1 MTQFTRHFSAAGFAL
16 LILLLPMV
24 ASPTDAIRKANA
36 ADWPQFLGPDRNG
49 ISTETGLIDSWPE
62 GGPREVWRVKGG
74 IGMTGVAVKGDTAC
88 TMIQTDGQQRLLALN
103 SETGATKWSTLV
115 APAYENGQGDGPR
128 ATPTIVGE
136 AVIVFTGDGTLARV
150 KLSDGA
156 IEWSHN
162 VLKRHGGRPADY
174 GMACSPL
181 VVSDLVIVQAGAT
194 AGTVVACDIKTGEPR
209 WTSGKGEA
217 AGYSS
222 PAALTISGWSQI
234 VAFKG
239 ASVSGIDLKSGD
251 ELWRYP
257 YKTDY
262 DCNTASPILVGGNVL
277 ISAGENHGSTM
288 LKIGSKS
295 DKFKVDRVWAST
307 GGGSVMR
314 NEWQTAIHLGDH
326 LYAFD
331 NVGSA
336 GPVTHL
342 VCIEAATGKQAW
354 SKTRFGKGNMI
365 AADGKLFAT
374 TMKGEL
380 VIIKATPDGYKELGR
395 SEVIGTTRQAP
406 SLANG
411 HLFMR
416 DGAEI
421 VCLDVRAK

>member
-1 MTQFTRHFSAAGFAL
+1 MWPICRFIFTASCAL
-16 LILLLPMV
+16 SMILGT
-24 ASPTDAIRKANA
+24 SPHGATGDAIA
-36 ADWPQFLGPDRNG
+36 ADWPQFLGPNRNG
-49 ISTETGLIDSWPE
+49 ISSETDLIDEWPT
-62 GGPREVWRVKGG
+62 GGPPLVWRVDGG
-74 IGMTGVAVKGDTAC
+74 VGMSGISVQGDTAC
-88 TMIQTDGQQRLLALN
+88 TLIQTGGQQRVLAL
-103 SETGATKWSTLV
+103 SVDSGAVRWSTPV
-115 APAYENGQGDGPR
+115 AAEYANGQGDGPR
-128 ATPTIVGE
+128 GTPAIIGGSVF
-136 AVIVFTGDGTLARV
+136 VFTGDGTLARL
-150 KLSDGA
+150 KLSDGS

-162 VLKRHGGRPADY
+162 VLKRHGGRVADY

-181 VVSDLVIVQAGAT
+181 VVSDLVVVTAGAT
-194 AGTVVACDIKTGEPR
+194 GGTVVACDMKTGEPR
-209 WTSGKGEA
+209 WTSGKGES

-222 PAALTISGWSQI
+222 PAALTISGGSQI

-251 ELWRYP
+251 QLWRYP
-257 YKTDY
+257 YSTDY
-262 DCNTASPILVGGNVL
+262 DCNIATPILVGGNVL

-295 DKFKVDRVWAST
+295 DSFKVEPVWTST

-342 VCIEAATGKQAW
+342 VCIEAATGKPVW

-380 VIIKATPDGYKELGR
+380 IVVRATPDGYEELGR
-395 SEVIGTTRQAP
+395 KEVIGTTRQAP
-406 SLANG
+406 ALASG
-411 HLFMR
+411 RLFLR

-421 VCLDVRAK
+421 VCLDVRQK

>member
-1 MTQFTRHFSAAGFAL
+1 MTQPSRLFSTAGFVL
-16 LILLLPMV
+16 LFLVLTT
-24 ASPTDAIRKANA
+24 ATDASRNTNA

-49 ISTETGLIDSWPE
+49 ISPETGLINSWPD

-74 IGMTGVAVKGDTAC
+74 VGMTGVAVKGDTAC
-88 TMIQTDGQQRLLALN
+88 TMIQSDGQQRVLALN
-103 SETGATKWSTLV
+103 AETGATKWSTPV
-115 APAYENGQGDGPR
+115 AVAYKNGQGDGPR
-128 ATPTIVGE
+128 GTPTFVGGS
-136 AVIVFTGDGTLARV
+136 VFVFTGDGTLARL
-150 KLSDGA
+150 KLSDGSV
-156 IEWSHN
+156 EWSHN

-181 VVSDLVIVQAGAT
+181 VVSDMVVVQAGAT
-194 AGTVVACDIKTGEPR
+194 AGTVVACDLKTGEPR
-209 WTSGKGEA
+209 WTSGRGEA

-222 PAALTISGWSQI
+222 PATFTVSGQSQI

-239 ASVSGIDLKSGD
+239 ASVSGIDLKSGN

-277 ISAGENHGSTM
+277 ISAGENHGSTL
-288 LKIGSKS
+288 LKIGSK
-295 DKFKVDRVWAST
+295 DDNFNVEKVWAST

-314 NEWQTAIHLGDH
+314 NEWQTSIQLGDY

-342 VCIEAATGKQAW
+342 VCIEASTGKQVW
-354 SKTRFGKGNMI
+354 RKTRFGKGNMI

-380 VIIKATPDGYKELGR
+380 VIVRATPDGYEEIGR
-395 SEVIGTTRQAP
+395 GEIIGETRQAP

-411 HLFMR
+411 RLFLR

-421 VCLDVRAK
+421 VCLDARAK

>member
-1 MTQFTRHFSAAGFAL
+1 MRQSSRLFPTAVFTM
-16 LILLLPMV
+16 LILFV
-24 ASPTDAIRKANA
+24 ATSSDVSRRADAG
-36 ADWPQFLGPDRNG
+36 DWSQFLGPNRNG
-49 ISTETGLIDSWPE
+49 ISLEEGLIDEWPA
-62 GGPREVWRVKGG
+62 GGPPEVWRVKGG
-74 IGMTGVAVKGDTAC
+74 VGMSGVVVQADTAC
-88 TMIQTDGQQRLLALN
+88 TLIQTNEQQRVLALN
-103 SETGATKWSTLV
+103 AKTGATRWSTPV
-115 APAYENGQGDGPR
+115 AAAYSNGQGDGPR
-128 ATPTIVGE
+128 ATPAFVGDS
-136 AVIVFTGDGTLARV
+136 VFVFTGDGTLARLNV
-150 KLSDGA
+150 SDGTV
-156 IEWSHN
+156 EWSHN

-181 VVSDLVIVQAGAT
+181 VVGDLVVVQAGAS

-209 WTSGKGEA
+209 WTSGRGEA

-222 PAALTISGWSQI
+222 PVLFTVSGQTQI

-239 ASVSGIDLKSGD
+239 ASVSGIDLKSGH

-277 ISAGENHGSTM
+277 VSAGENHGSTM
-288 LKIGSKS
+288 LKIGSK
-295 DKFKVDRVWAST
+295 DDNFKVNKVWSSI

-314 NEWQTAIHLGDH
+314 NEWQTAIHLGDY

-342 VCIEAATGKQAW
+342 VCVEAATGKQVW
-354 SKTRFGKGNMI
+354 RKTRFGKGNMI

-380 VIIKATPDGYKELGR
+380 VVIKATPDGYEELGR
-395 SEVIGTTRQAP
+395 STVIETTRQAP

-411 HLFMR
+411 RLYLR

-421 VCLDVRAK
+421 VCLDARKK

>member
-103 SETGATKWSTLV
+103 SETGATKWSTPV

-128 ATPTIVGE
+128 ATQTIVGE

-181 VVSDLVIVQAGAT
+181 VVSDLVIVKAGAT
-194 AGTVVACDIKTGEPR
+194 AGPSSRATSKPENLAGHPGKAKQQATRRQPR
-209 WTSGKGEA
+209 
-217 AGYSS
+217 
-222 PAALTISGWSQI
+222 
-234 VAFKG
+234 
-239 ASVSGIDLKSGD
+239 
-251 ELWRYP
+251 
-257 YKTDY
+257 
-262 DCNTASPILVGGNVL
+262 
-277 ISAGENHGSTM
+277 
-288 LKIGSKS
+288 
-295 DKFKVDRVWAST
+295 
-307 GGGSVMR
+307 
-314 NEWQTAIHLGDH
+314 
-326 LYAFD
+326 
-331 NVGSA
+331 
-336 GPVTHL
+336 
-342 VCIEAATGKQAW
+342 
-354 SKTRFGKGNMI
+354 
-365 AADGKLFAT
+365 
-374 TMKGEL
+374 
-380 VIIKATPDGYKELGR
+380 
-395 SEVIGTTRQAP
+395 
-406 SLANG
+406 
-411 HLFMR
+411 
-416 DGAEI
+416 
-421 VCLDVRAK
+421 